1 MNDINMISII
11 LGIFTSV
18 VSGVLLALLVSWINS
33 NKEYRRHREEME
45 LEKQK
50 NREDKITTIVET
62 LSALCE
68 TQFDYQYDKVIKE
81 KLYTSEDRVLYH
93 KLYENYKKLTGDS
106 KYEQKKQTVLKYPD
120 ENDKYY

>member
-1 MNDINMISII
+1 MISII

-68 TQFDYQYDKVIKE
+68 TQFDYQYDKVIKD

-93 KLYENYKKLTGDS
+93 KLYENYKKLTNDS

>member
-1 MNDINMISII
+1 MNDISIISII

-33 NKEYRRHREEME
+33 NKEYRRRREEME

-50 NREDKITTIVET
+50 NREDKITTIIET

-68 TQFDYQYDKVIKE
+68 TQFDYQYDKVIKD

-93 KLYENYKKLTGDS
+93 KLYENYKKLSGDS

>member
-1 MNDINMISII
+1 MNDVNMISII

-50 NREDKITTIVET
+50 NREDKINTIIET

-93 KLYENYKKLTGDS
+93 KLYENYKKLGGDG

>member
-68 TQFDYQYDKVIKE
+68 TQFDYQYDKVIKD

>member
-1 MNDINMISII
+1 MNDISIISII

-68 TQFDYQYDKVIKE
+68 TQFDYQYDKVIKD

-93 KLYENYKKLTGDS
+93 KLYENYKKLSGDS

>member
-1 MNDINMISII
+1 MISII

-68 TQFDYQYDKVIKE
+68 TQFDYQYDKVIKD